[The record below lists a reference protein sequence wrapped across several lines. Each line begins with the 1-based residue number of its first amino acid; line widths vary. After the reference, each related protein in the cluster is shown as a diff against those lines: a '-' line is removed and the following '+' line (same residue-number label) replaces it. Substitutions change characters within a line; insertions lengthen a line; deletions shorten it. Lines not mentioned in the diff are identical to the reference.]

1 MLTGFRRVLL
11 AVGVIAL
18 LVAAP
23 TDAKEK
29 AKAAAIPQA
38 TPAAQTLK
46 IYQSVR
52 DQDYRAMYY
61 LLAVTAK
68 GKTGFGTQDEFAR
81 DMKKGYEDGFKT
93 PEEKAASDRFFASL
107 SDFKTGEPVITGNKA
122 VVSTSA
128 NAIVDGQVFRFK
140 GQAYLI
146 LDEGVW
152 KLDLTFDEDAGKAM
166 TQRLTELLGDL
177 EKVQ

>member
-1 MLTGFRRVLL
+1 MLNNFRRLL
-11 AVGVIAL
+11 IAIGVIAL

-23 TDAKEK
+23 AGAKEK
-29 AKAAAIPQA
+29 AKAAAIPRA
-38 TPAAQTLK
+38 TPAAQALK

-68 GKTGFGTQDEFAR
+68 GKTGLGTQDEFAR
-81 DMKKGYEDGFKT
+81 DMKKGYDDGFKT

-107 SDFKTGEPVITGNKA
+107 SDIMIGEPVITGNKA

-128 NAIVDGQVFRFK
+128 KAIVNDQVFSFK
-140 GQAYLI
+140 GVAYLI
-146 LDEGVW
+146 LDDGAW

-177 EKVQ
+177 EKVP